1 MGQAR
6 PGGGIGLL
14 ISPTG
19 SSLPDPLQAA
29 TKQFTAKT
37 PEPCWLTGTKAP
49 NKRRSWLA
57 APAPLQY
64 ARADQNS
71 HFLAQVTN
79 PQAFVTCARNWRLVL
94 NRRAENVALPTTR
107 SNSTCCAASSW
118 RAWFRC
124 FGGDLFGGSLRG
136 SGRLDP
142 VGEISKPNPPPG
154 RACPISPGASYAQE
168 KEKRQ

>member
-71 HFLAQVTN
+71 QFLAQVTN
-79 PQAFVTCARNWRLVL
+79 ACGFVTCARNWRLALDARVGK
-94 NRRAENVALPTTR
+94 VALYVTCSR
-107 SNSTCCAASSW
+107 SAYYATSSW
-118 RAWFRC
+118 RGRDERRTPKPKFR
-124 FGGDLFGGSLRG
+124 
-136 SGRLDP
+136 
-142 VGEISKPNPPPG
+142 I
-154 RACPISPGASYAQE
+154 
-168 KEKRQ
+168 

>member
-1 MGQAR
+1 MGQDR

-64 ARADQNS
+64 ARPDNNS
-71 HFLAQVTN
+71 QFLAQVTN
-79 PQAFVTCARNWRLVL
+79 PQAFVIASYFPNLPELLMTVGYIALGIVAFDLAVKYFAVLPGEIEEWNHMFRLVRPL
-94 NRRAENVALPTTR
+94 RLRAWRGASARRAAPRAVAGSQGEKPWP
-107 SNSTCCAASSW
+107 AS
-118 RAWFRC
+118 
-124 FGGDLFGGSLRG
+124 L
-136 SGRLDP
+136 
-142 VGEISKPNPPPG
+142 
-154 RACPISPGASYAQE
+154 
-168 KEKRQ
+168 

>member
-79 PQAFVTCARNWRLVL
+79 PQAFVTCARKWRLVL
-94 NRRAENVALPTTR
+94 NTRAENVALPTTR

-118 RAWFRC
+118 RVPQNACGF
-124 FGGDLFGGSLRG
+124 LLR
-136 SGRLDP
+136 
-142 VGEISKPNPPPG
+142 
-154 RACPISPGASYAQE
+154 QE
-168 KEKRQ
+168 TLV

>member
-64 ARADQNS
+64 ARPDNNS
-71 HFLAQVTN
+71 KFLAQVTN
-79 PQAFVTCARNWRLVL
+79 PQAFVN
-94 NRRAENVALPTTR
+94 
-107 SNSTCCAASSW
+107 ASQ
-118 RAWFRC
+118 
-124 FGGDLFGGSLRG
+124 
-136 SGRLDP
+136 
-142 VGEISKPNPPPG
+142 
-154 RACPISPGASYAQE
+154 Y
-168 KEKRQ
+168 